1 MELLTLANPL
11 GGDIFGARPATPALN
26 ADNGESKKRKRA
38 PHDKNAPKRPVTPYF
53 LYMQTARLQIAAE
66 MAPSYTAK
74 EVAEEGTRRWNEM
87 KPEEREVSSRPHGS
101 SVRRSLIRFPMQMW
115 SYKYAINLTRY
126 KEKVKAYKAG
136 LPIPEISD
144 AQAKELYDEQQKI
157 GIFHMTP
164 AEDLTRAID
173 HMDSDTSAA
182 DNETSSSDETPEP
195 PKEPSPPRIPRSS
208 KRRQTADKSS
218 AALRLA
224 GEKTPT
230 IYKQV
235 ALPPTSALE
244 ERFPRSSENSRKKR
258 DRKSVV

>member
-1 MELLTLANPL
+1 
-11 GGDIFGARPATPALN
+11 
-26 ADNGESKKRKRA
+26 
-38 PHDKNAPKRPVTPYF
+38 
-53 LYMQTARLQIAAE
+53 
-66 MAPSYTAK
+66 
-74 EVAEEGTRRWNEM
+74 M
-87 KPEEREVSSRPHGS
+87 K
-101 SVRRSLIRFPMQMW
+101 MW

-157 GIFHMTP
+157 GIFHMPP

-208 KRRQTADKSS
+208 KRRHTADKSS
-218 AALRLA
+218 ASLRLA
-224 GEKTPT
+224 AEKTPT
-230 IYKQV
+230 NYKQV
-235 ALPPTSALE
+235 ALPPASALE
-244 ERFPRSSENSRKKR
+244 ERFPRSSENSRRKRVRKSEVKDLAAMDIRSSALAEPKLAKQDTPGKPKRSKKKR
-258 DRKSVV
+258 KSEGDY